1 MARTITLDQTRYILH
16 IIIRNGFAD
25 AHQVSTPFDANV
37 KLNAV
42 GDNDEIEEDFTYQQA
57 NRSLMFAM
65 MV

>member
-1 MARTITLDQTRYILH
+1 LH

-42 GDNDEIEEDFTYQQA
+42 GDNDEIEEDFTYQHA